1 MFCPKC
7 GSNIPDNSVQCDECG
22 NKFGSANQQNA
33 FQQQTKNA
41 AVISP
46 TVPGKGMGI
55 AAMIL
60 GILSIVLFW
69 IPYIS
74 LPMATVA
81 VTLGGIGNGKA
92 NTVSLKNGCA
102 VAGIATSCVT
112 LGILLTVILLSYM

>member
-7 GSNIPDNSVQCDECG
+7 GSNIPDNSVQCVECG

-33 FQQQTKNA
+33 FQQMNNA
-41 AVISP
+41 TVINP
-46 TVPGKGMGI
+46 TVPGKGLGV

-69 IPYIS
+69 LPYIA
-74 LPMATVA
+74 LPMATVGLA
-81 VTLGGIGNGKA
+81 IGCIGNSKA

-102 VAGIATSCVT
+102 VAGIVTSCVT
-112 LGILLTVILLSYM
+112 LGILLTVILFSSL